1 MDTMVGWKDI
11 AVSPLPLKED
21 IPIVREL
28 SGMVIV
34 FNAVQPL
41 KQLSGILLKA
51 SFCERF
57 TVANKVAPLKAE
69 CPIFST
75 VLGMVMV
82 LILVDAN
89 TFAPMVVIPSGIVTV
104 ATEVFA
110 KRESAKEVTGYS
122 PKSEGMETVVEP
134 V

>member
-1 MDTMVGWKDI
+1 
-11 AVSPLPLKED
+11 
-21 IPIVREL
+21 
-28 SGMVIV
+28 
-34 FNAVQPL
+34 
-41 KQLSGILLKA
+41 
-51 SFCERF
+51 
-57 TVANKVAPLKAE
+57 
-69 CPIFST
+69 
-75 VLGMVMV
+75 MV

-110 KRESAKEVTGYS
+110 KRESAKEVIGYS